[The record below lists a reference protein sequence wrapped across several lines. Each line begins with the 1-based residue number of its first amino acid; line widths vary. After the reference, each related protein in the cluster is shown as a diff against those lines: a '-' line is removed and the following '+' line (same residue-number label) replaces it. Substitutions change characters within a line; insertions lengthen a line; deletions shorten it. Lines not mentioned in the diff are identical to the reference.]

1 MLKPNGYDDAKT
13 IGEFTPVELGGH
25 YAVIKQVAER
35 ETSTGKG
42 MIVVLFDF
50 CKPDKQVGYF
60 TAQFENSDKE
70 DKKWPFAGSKYVM
83 INDYNDPQKTSRAF
97 KTFCTCVEKSNN
109 MQIAWTG
116 NGGGKQFAGK
126 KIGVVYGEE
135 EQEYNGKVSMR
146 HVPKWFCV
154 YDKVGE
160 QDIPRPK
167 YLNGSSPATAPA
179 KADDGFMDIPDD
191 STDEE
196 IPF

>member
-50 CKPDKQVGYF
+50 CKPDKQAGYF
-60 TAQFENSDKE
+60 STQFENSDKE

-116 NGGGKQFAGK
+116 NGWGKQFAGK

-146 HVPKWFCV
+146 HVPKWFCA
-154 YDKVGE
+154 YDKVSE
-160 QDIPRPK
+160 QSVPNPK
-167 YLNGSSPATAPA
+167 YLNGFSPAPSTQA
-179 KADDGFMDIPDD
+179 KKDDGFMNIDD
-191 STDEE
+191 ATDEE

>member
-1 MLKPNGYDDAKT
+1 M
-13 IGEFTPVELGGH
+13 
-25 YAVIKQVAER
+25 
-35 ETSTGKG
+35 
-42 MIVVLFDF
+42 
-50 CKPDKQVGYF
+50 
-60 TAQFENSDKE
+60 
-70 DKKWPFAGSKYVM
+70 
-83 INDYNDPQKTSRAF
+83 
-97 KTFCTCVEKSNN
+97 
-109 MQIAWTG
+109 
-116 NGGGKQFAGK
+116 
-126 KIGVVYGEE
+126 
-135 EQEYNGKVSMR
+135 SMR